1 MAIHPSEKNTKA
13 NNNGFED
20 SDVIGVY
27 VTESDSP
34 LQLGGN
40 EINNSEMKFN
50 GSAWIPTSMAYW
62 DKDKTYDA
70 FAYYPYINNISSIE
84 EQPFSIMTEQDLND
98 SDMDKDGYELSDFL
112 WVNAENIKS
121 GSDAVKLQFSHI
133 MSALKIE
140 VVTTSDY
147 EGELPNDDEI
157 EVYIHNTV
165 LDATVNLS
173 NGDVTKNTY
182 KREKTIKAK
191 SLGNKTF
198 VAIVVP
204 QRLEK
209 KVPLVEVVMKD
220 VSYIWESYFT
230 FKSGMMHT
238 MRVQISKNP
247 ENNDIGIDIGGST
260 EGWE

>member
-1 MAIHPSEKNTKA
+1 
-13 NNNGFED
+13 
-20 SDVIGVY
+20 
-27 VTESDSP
+27 
-34 LQLGGN
+34 
-40 EINNSEMKFN
+40 
-50 GSAWIPTSMAYW
+50 
-62 DKDKTYDA
+62 
-70 FAYYPYINNISSIE
+70 
-84 EQPFSIMTEQDLND
+84 
-98 SDMDKDGYELSDFL
+98 MDKDGYELSDFL
-112 WVNAENIKS
+112 WANAENIKS

-173 NGDVTKNTY
+173 NGDVTKNPY

-247 ENNDIGIDIGGST
+247 ENSDIGIDIGGST